1 MSGFRWWS
9 LKSYLTNNFSTVLII
24 AVFVA
29 VAAASAILENEKVEE
44 AQESVAVVAAAD
56 DVKVDEAQ
64 FMMNPM
70 MMNPMMGMGGMKF
83 LPL

>member
-1 MSGFRWWS
+1 M
-9 LKSYLTNNFSTVLII
+9 
-24 AVFVA
+24 FVA